1 MRKLMISRFRFGF
14 GALVLSFFLL
24 GMAAS
29 VEAQTRRTPA
39 GLGNRLISLDVSEIT
54 LEAIDLRNQ
63 TARLNVGLDVSNAL
77 VPLSLKD
84 FEYSL
89 NLYGAPTITGRHA
102 GTMRIGGRTP
112 SRINLPVEV
121 HLRSIPNTL
130 WQAFSNRGN
139 IRYELDTGFTLP
151 LFVFEQRLN
160 QSFSGEVPLRSV
172 VDAATIMRAQRD
184 TTGGLRDIF
193 GW

>member
-1 MRKLMISRFRFGF
+1 MRKLMMSRFRFGF
-14 GALVLSFFLL
+14 GAVVLSLFLL
-24 GMAAS
+24 GMASS

-84 FEYSL
+84 FEYRLS
-89 NLYGAPTITGRHA
+89 LYGVPTITGRHD
-102 GTMRIGGRTP
+102 GTMRIGGRTA

-121 HLRSIPNTL
+121 QLRSIPNTL

-172 VDAATIMRAQRD
+172 VDAATIARAQRD
-184 TTGGLRDIF
+184 TTGRLRDIF